1 MIRDRQR
8 RPTWVQLLNQ
18 LLEQRPSSGL
28 RVLDLYCG
36 AGGLSLGFSAH
47 GFEVIGIDRAI
58 DPVNTYMRNLG
69 IAWLADLQS
78 HDDLPEADIIIAGP
92 PCQPWSRA
100 GRREGST
107 DRRDGL
113 ANITQA
119 IEQVR
124 PDVAVIENVPDLA
137 RSNARQ
143 YLDEIETVLR
153 GLGYAVSEFLL
164 NAANYGVPQN
174 RTRVFV
180 TAVRDNCPLKRPEP
194 WMETIT
200 VRQAIPGTWWREAR
214 GSSLLSASMD
224 KYIARY
230 ERASG
235 CRVPRDLH
243 LDRPSRTLT
252 VRNLSGATGDMIRI
266 RLPDG
271 HKRRTLTVREAA
283 RLQSFPDWFRFEGSY
298 RSQLSQIGN
307 AVPPL
312 LAFAVAGSVRT
323 HMFD

>member
-1 MIRDRQR
+1 MNQQQCSS
-8 RPTWVQLLNQ
+8 TWVQRLNQ
-18 LLEQRPSSGL
+18 LLEQRSLLGL
-28 RVLDLYCG
+28 KVLDLYCG
-36 AGGLSLGFSAH
+36 AGGLSLGFRAQ
-47 GFEVIGIDRAI
+47 GFEVSGIDNAI
-58 DPVNTYMRNLG
+58 DPVKTYMRNLG
-69 IAWLADLQS
+69 IAWRADLHS
-78 HDDLPEADIIIAGP
+78 YDDLPAADVIIAGP

-113 ANITQA
+113 ANVTQA
-119 IEQVR
+119 IKHVR
-124 PDVAVIENVPDLA
+124 PHVAVIENVPDLA
-137 RSNARQ
+137 RQDARS
-143 YLDEIETVLR
+143 YLDEIESVLG

-164 NAANYGVPQN
+164 NAADYGVPQN

-180 TAVRDNCPLKRPEP
+180 TAVKDNCPLKQPDP
-194 WMETIT
+194 WMETFT

-214 GSSLLSASMD
+214 GSSLLSTRMD
-224 KYIARY
+224 DYIARY
-230 ERASG
+230 EQASG

-243 LDRPSRTLT
+243 LDRPARTLT

-283 RLQSFPDWFRFEGSY
+283 RLQSFPDWFRFEGSH

-312 LAFAVAGSVRT
+312 LAFAVAGSVRA
-323 HMFD
+323 HMLN